1 MLKFALIVS
10 LILLSACAKTGP
22 VNDCSAWRPILIGQ
36 QDNLTTETARAILAH
51 NLTGRRLC
59 GW

>member
-1 MLKFALIVS
+1 MRIGT
-10 LILLSACAKTGP
+10 LLLLLTLCASCAPAAG
-22 VNDCSAWRPILIGQ
+22 CEAWRPILIGPE
-36 QDNLTTETARAILAH
+36 DRIGDETARGILAH